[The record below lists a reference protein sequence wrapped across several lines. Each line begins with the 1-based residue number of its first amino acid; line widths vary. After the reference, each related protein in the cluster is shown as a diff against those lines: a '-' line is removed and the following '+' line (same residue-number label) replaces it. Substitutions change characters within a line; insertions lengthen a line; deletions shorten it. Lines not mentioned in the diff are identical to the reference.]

1 MAAAPNVLVV
11 EDDRELAAL
20 LDLHLTDAHYR
31 TELIHDGTAGLHAA
45 CSGRYDLLMLDVML
59 PGNDGLDICRA
70 VRAQGLDVPILMLT
84 SRSEEFDKVLG
95 LELGADD
102 YVTKPFSI
110 RELLARVKAL
120 LRRTASEASSAQD
133 QTAVLTFGEL
143 EIDQEKRRVTLGK
156 RDVELTAK
164 EWDLLLLFAQHPGRV
179 YTRQELLDAVWGYQY
194 DGYSHTVNSHINRL
208 RGKIERDP
216 AVPHFIRTKR
226 GMGYHFVDAE

>member
-1 MAAAPNVLVV
+1 MAAASNVLVV

-31 TELIHDGTAGLHAA
+31 AELIHDGTAGLHAA
-45 CSGRYDLLMLDVML
+45 CSGRYDLLILDIML
-59 PGNDGLDICRA
+59 PGSDGFDICRA
-70 VRAQGLDVPILMLT
+70 VRAKGLDVPILMLT

-110 RELLARVKAL
+110 REVLARVKAL
-120 LRRTASEASSAQD
+120 LRRSANDAGSASD
-133 QTAVLTFGEL
+133 QMVTLTFGDL
-143 EIDQEKRRVTLGK
+143 TIDREKRRVTLGSK
-156 RDVELTAK
+156 DIELTAK

-179 YTRQELLDAVWGYQY
+179 YTRQELLDAVWGYHY

-216 AVPHFIRTKR
+216 AAPHFIRTKR
-226 GMGYHFVDAE
+226 GMGYHFVDAD